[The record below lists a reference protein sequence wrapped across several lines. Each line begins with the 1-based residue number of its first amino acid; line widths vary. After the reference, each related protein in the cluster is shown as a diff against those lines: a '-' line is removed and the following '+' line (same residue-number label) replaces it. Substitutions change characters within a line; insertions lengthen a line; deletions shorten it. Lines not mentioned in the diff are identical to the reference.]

1 MFDYYQ
7 IANIMGSVIVPG
19 AQHTVNNPTTAYF
32 AKYLL
37 EKAISIY
44 KWKLP
49 KTWDRDYF
57 LYVLYVAG
65 YIGVIDTGNKGFG
78 VVPQWGTLDGYNL
91 YYAPRVFRY
100 SNSLIGDGAPVIHEE
115 CELIKL
121 QGNYT
126 GIWDLILYYA
136 SKMAL
141 LSEAFDMNASNVKT
155 SRIFFAKSKAAAETL
170 KKLADKVQSGQIITV
185 LDKDL
190 LDENGKFSVE
200 WFNDDLNKNY
210 ICDKLLIELRK
221 LENEFCTDLGIP
233 NSNTDKKE
241 RLITDEVNSNNT
253 ETMLRADLWLER
265 LKSCCNAVNKMY
277 DLNISVDWRVKPD
290 ESDSINFR
298 SNGDGPDNIR
308 RNDNSDRVRP

>member
-1 MFDYYQ
+1 MFDYYS
-7 IANIMGSVIVPG
+7 ISDILGSVIVPG
-19 AQHTVNNPTTAYF
+19 AQHTINNPTTAYF

-37 EKAISIY
+37 EKAVSIY
-44 KWKLP
+44 KWELP
-49 KTWDRDYF
+49 KTWDKDYF

-65 YIGVIDTGNKGFG
+65 FVGVIDSGAKYG

-91 YYAPRVFRY
+91 YYAPYKFRY
-100 SNSLIGDGAPVIHEE
+100 SNPILGDGGLVIHEE

-141 LSEAFDMNASNVKT
+141 LSEAFEMNASNVKT

-190 LDENGKFSVE
+190 LDENGKLTVE

-265 LKSCCNAVNKMY
+265 LKECCKAVNNMFE
-277 DLNISVDWRVKPD
+277 LNISVDWRVKPD
-290 ESDSINFR
+290 DSNVINIGTPG
-298 SNGDGPDNIR
+298 NGR
-308 RNDNSDRVRP
+308 DNSERNNSSGGIKP

>member
-1 MFDYYQ
+1 MFEYYQ
-7 IANIMGSVIVPG
+7 ISDILGSAFVPG
-19 AQHTVNNPTTAYF
+19 AQHTVKNPTTAYF

-37 EKAISIY
+37 EKAVSIY
-44 KWKLP
+44 KWELP
-49 KTWDRDYF
+49 KTWDKDYF
-57 LYVLYVAG
+57 LYVLYIAG
-65 YIGVIDTGNKGFG
+65 YIGVIDTGDKGFG

-91 YYAPRVFRY
+91 YYAPRVFLY
-100 SNSLIGDGAPVIHEE
+100 SNPLIGDGAPVIHEE
-115 CELIKL
+115 CEIIKL

-141 LSEAFDMNASNVKT
+141 LSEAFDMSASNVKT

-170 KKLADKVQSGQIITV
+170 KKLADKVQSGEIITV

-190 LDENGKFSVE
+190 LDENGKFTVE

-253 ETMLRADLWLER
+253 ETMLRAGLWLDR
-265 LKSCCNAVNKMY
+265 LKSCCAAVNKMY

-298 SNGDGPDNIR
+298 SVGNGPDDTKR
-308 RNDNSDRVRP
+308 DNTP

>member
-19 AQHTVNNPTTAYF
+19 AQHTINNPTTAYF

-37 EKAISIY
+37 EKAVSIY
-44 KWKLP
+44 KWELP

-57 LYVLYVAG
+57 LYVLYIAG
-65 YIGVIDTGNKGFG
+65 YVGVINSGAEFG

-91 YYAPRVFRY
+91 YYAPRKFRY
-100 SNSLIGDGAPVIHEE
+100 SNPLIGDGAPVIHEE
-115 CELIKL
+115 CEIIKL

-141 LSEAFDMNASNVKT
+141 LSEAFDMNAANVKT
-155 SRIFFAKSKAAAETL
+155 SRIFFAKSKASAETL
-170 KKLADKVQSGQIITV
+170 KKLADKVQSGQVITV

-190 LDENGKFSVE
+190 LDDNGKLTVE

-265 LKSCCNAVNKMY
+265 LKECCEAVNKMY
-277 DLNISVDWRVKPD
+277 DLNISVDWRVTPD
-290 ESDSINFR
+290 ESNSINFGFAG
-298 SNGDGPDNIR
+298 NGPDNIG
-308 RNDNSDRVRP
+308 RNDNSGRVKP

>member
-7 IANIMGSVIVPG
+7 LSNIMGSVIVPG

-37 EKAISIY
+37 EKAVSIY
-44 KWKLP
+44 KWELP
-49 KTWDRDYF
+49 ITWDRDYF

-65 YIGVIDTGNKGFG
+65 YVGVINAGAEFG

-91 YYAPRVFRY
+91 YYAPRQFRY
-100 SNSLIGDGAPVIHEE
+100 SNPLIGDGAPVIHTE

-155 SRIFFAKSKAAAETL
+155 SRIFFSRSKAAAETL
-170 KKLADKVQSGQIITV
+170 KKLADKVQSGQIVTV

-190 LDENGKFSVE
+190 LDENGKFTVE
-200 WFNDDLNKNY
+200 WFNEDLNKNY

-265 LKSCCNAVNKMY
+265 LKECCKAVNRMFN
-277 DLNISVDWRVKPD
+277 LNISVDWRVEPND
-290 ESDSINFR
+290 GNVVNIGTLGN
-298 SNGDGPDNIR
+298 GPDNIG
-308 RNDNSDRVRP
+308 RNDNSERIKS

>member
-19 AQHTVNNPTTAYF
+19 AQHTINNPTTAYF

-37 EKAISIY
+37 EKAVSIY

-57 LYVLYVAG
+57 LYVLYIAG
-65 YIGVIDTGNKGFG
+65 YVGVINSGAEFG

-91 YYAPRVFRY
+91 YYAPRKFRY
-100 SNSLIGDGAPVIHEE
+100 SNPLIGDGAPVIHEE
-115 CELIKL
+115 CEIIKL

-141 LSEAFDMNASNVKT
+141 LSEAFDMNAANVKT

-190 LDENGKFSVE
+190 LDENGKLTVE

-265 LKSCCNAVNKMY
+265 LKSCCEAVNKMY

-298 SNGDGPDNIR
+298 PTGNGPDNIKR
-308 RNDNSDRVRP
+308 DNTSDGVRP

>member
-19 AQHTVNNPTTAYF
+19 AQHTINNPTTAYF

-37 EKAISIY
+37 EKAVSIY
-44 KWKLP
+44 KWELP

-57 LYVLYVAG
+57 LYVLYIAG
-65 YIGVIDTGNKGFG
+65 YVGVINSGAEFG

-91 YYAPRVFRY
+91 YYAPRKFRY
-100 SNSLIGDGAPVIHEE
+100 SNPLIGDGAPVIHEE
-115 CELIKL
+115 CEIIKL

-141 LSEAFDMNASNVKT
+141 LSEAFDMNAANVKT

-170 KKLADKVQSGQIITV
+170 KKLADKVQSGQVITV

-190 LDENGKFSVE
+190 LDDNGKLTVE

-253 ETMLRADLWLER
+253 ETMLRADLWLDR
-265 LKSCCNAVNKMY
+265 LKSCCEAVNKMY

-290 ESDSINFR
+290 ESDSIYFR

>member
-19 AQHTVNNPTTAYF
+19 AQHTINNPTTAYF

-37 EKAISIY
+37 EKAVSIY
-44 KWKLP
+44 KWELP

-57 LYVLYVAG
+57 LYVLYIAG
-65 YIGVIDTGNKGFG
+65 YVGVINPGAEFG

-91 YYAPRVFRY
+91 YYAPRKFRY
-100 SNSLIGDGAPVIHEE
+100 SNPLIGDGAPVIHEE
-115 CELIKL
+115 CEIIKL

-141 LSEAFDMNASNVKT
+141 LSEAFDMNAANVKT

-190 LDENGKFSVE
+190 LDENGKLTVE

-265 LKSCCNAVNKMY
+265 LKDCCKAVNKMF

-290 ESDSINFR
+290 ESDSVNFR
-298 SNGDGPDNIR
+298 PTGNGPDNIG
-308 RNDNSDRVRP
+308 RNDNSRGVRP

>member
-1 MFDYYQ
+1 MFEYYQ
-7 IANIMGSVIVPG
+7 IANMMGSVIVPG
-19 AQHTVNNPTTAYF
+19 AQHTINNPTTAYF

-37 EKAISIY
+37 EKAVSIY
-44 KWKLP
+44 KWELP
-49 KTWDRDYF
+49 KTWDKDYF

-65 YIGVIDTGNKGFG
+65 YVGVIDTADKGFG

-91 YYAPRVFRY
+91 YYAPRTFRY
-100 SNSLIGDGAPVIHEE
+100 SNPLIGDGSPVIHEE

-141 LSEAFDMNASNVKT
+141 LSEAFDMNAANVKT

-190 LDENGKFSVE
+190 LDENGKLTVE

-265 LKSCCNAVNKMY
+265 LKECCKAVNNMFN
-277 DLNISVDWRVKPD
+277 LNISVDWRVKPND
-290 ESDSINFR
+290 GNIVNIGTVG
-298 SNGDGPDNIR
+298 NGPDNIR
-308 RNDNSDRVRP
+308 RNDNPERVRP

>member
-1 MFDYYQ
+1 MFDCYQ
-7 IANIMGSVIVPG
+7 LSNIIGSMIVPG
-19 AQHTVNNPTTAYF
+19 AQHTINNPTTAYF

-37 EKAISIY
+37 EKAVSIY

-49 KTWDRDYF
+49 KTWDKDYF
-57 LYVLYVAG
+57 IYVLYVAG
-65 YIGVIDTGNKGFG
+65 YVGVINSGAEFG

-91 YYAPRVFRY
+91 YYTPRQFRY
-100 SNSLIGDGAPVIHEE
+100 SNPLIGDGAPVIHEE

-141 LSEAFDMNASNVKT
+141 LSEAFDLNASNVKT

-190 LDENGKFSVE
+190 LDENGKLTVE

-265 LKSCCNAVNKMY
+265 LKSCCDAVNKMF
-277 DLNISVDWRVKPD
+277 DLNISVDWRVAPD
-290 ESDSINFR
+290 ESDAINFG
-298 SNGDGPDNIR
+298 SAGNGSDNIR
-308 RNDNSDRVRP
+308 RNDNSGRVKP

>member
-7 IANIMGSVIVPG
+7 LSNIMGSVIVPG
-19 AQHTVNNPTTAYF
+19 SLHTINNPTTAYF

-37 EKAISIY
+37 EKAVSIY
-44 KWKLP
+44 KWELP
-49 KTWDRDYF
+49 KTWDKDYF

-65 YIGVIDTGNKGFG
+65 YVGIIDTRDKGFG
-78 VVPQWGTLDGYNL
+78 IVPQWGTLDGYNL
-91 YYAPRVFRY
+91 YYAPRKFRY
-100 SNSLIGDGAPVIHEE
+100 SNPLIGDGAPVIHEE

-155 SRIFFAKSKAAAETL
+155 SRIFFATSKAAAETL
-170 KKLADKVQSGQIITV
+170 KKLADKVQSGQVITV

-190 LDENGKFSVE
+190 LDENGKLTVE

-265 LKSCCNAVNKMY
+265 LKECCEAVNRMY
-277 DLNISVDWRVKPD
+277 DLNISVDWRVKPND
-290 ESDSINFR
+290 GNVVNIGTLGN
-298 SNGDGPDNIR
+298 GPDNIG
-308 RNDNSDRVRP
+308 RNDNSERIKS

>member
-7 IANIMGSVIVPG
+7 LSNIMGSVIVPG

-37 EKAISIY
+37 EKAVSIY
-44 KWKLP
+44 KWELP
-49 KTWDRDYF
+49 ITWDRDYF
-57 LYVLYVAG
+57 LYVLYIAG
-65 YIGVIDTGNKGFG
+65 YVGVIDAGAEFG

-91 YYAPRVFRY
+91 YYAPRKFRY
-100 SNSLIGDGAPVIHEE
+100 SNPLIGDGAPVIHAE

-141 LSEAFDMNASNVKT
+141 LSEAFDMNAANVKT
-155 SRIFFAKSKAAAETL
+155 SRIFFAKSKTAAETL
-170 KKLADKVQSGQIITV
+170 KKLADKVQSGQVITV

-190 LDENGKFSVE
+190 LDENGKLTVE

-265 LKSCCNAVNKMY
+265 LKECCNAVNRMY
-277 DLNISVDWRVKPD
+277 DLNLSVDWRVKPD
-290 ESDSINFR
+290 ESDSINIR
-298 SNGDGPDNIR
+298 ATGNGPDNIGR
-308 RNDNSDRVRP
+308 YDNPGRVKP

>member
-7 IANIMGSVIVPG
+7 LSNIMGSVIVPG

-37 EKAISIY
+37 EKAVSIY
-44 KWKLP
+44 KWELP

-57 LYVLYVAG
+57 LYVLYIAG
-65 YIGVIDTGNKGFG
+65 YVGVINSGAEFG

-91 YYAPRVFRY
+91 YYAPRKFRY
-100 SNSLIGDGAPVIHEE
+100 SNPLIGDGSPIIHEE

-141 LSEAFDMNASNVKT
+141 LSEAFDMNAANVKT
-155 SRIFFAKSKAAAETL
+155 SRIFFAKSKAAAEAL
-170 KKLADKVQSGQIITV
+170 KKLADKVQSGQVVTV

-190 LDENGKFSVE
+190 LDENGKFTVE

-265 LKSCCNAVNKMY
+265 LKECCKAVNRMF

-290 ESDSINFR
+290 DGNVVNIGTLGN
-298 SNGDGPDNIR
+298 GPDNIG
-308 RNDNSDRVRP
+308 RNDNSERIKS

>member
-7 IANIMGSVIVPG
+7 IANMLGSVIVPG
-19 AQHTVNNPTTAYF
+19 AQHTINNPTTAYF

-37 EKAISIY
+37 EKAVSLY
-44 KWKLP
+44 KWELP
-49 KTWDRDYF
+49 KTWDKDYF

-65 YIGVIDTGNKGFG
+65 FVGVINAGPKYGI
-78 VVPQWGTLDGYNL
+78 VPQWGTLDGYNL
-91 YYAPRVFRY
+91 YYAPRKFRY
-100 SNSLIGDGAPVIHEE
+100 SNPLIGGGGLVIHEE

-141 LSEAFDMNASNVKT
+141 LSEAFDMNAANVKT
-155 SRIFFAKSKAAAETL
+155 SRIFFVKSKAAAETL
-170 KKLADKVQSGQIITV
+170 KKLADKVQSGQVITV
-185 LDKDL
+185 LDKEL
-190 LDENGKFSVE
+190 LDENGKFTAE

-253 ETMLRADLWLER
+253 ETMLRADLWLDR
-265 LKSCCNAVNKMY
+265 LKECCEAVNKMY

-290 ESDSINFR
+290 DGNIVNSWNAGNGPYNFR
-298 SNGDGPDNIR
+298 GSDNTR
-308 RNDNSDRVRP
+308 GVKS

>member
-7 IANIMGSVIVPG
+7 ITNIMGSVIVPG
-19 AQHTVNNPTTAYF
+19 AQHTINNPTTAYF

-37 EKAISIY
+37 EKAVSIY
-44 KWKLP
+44 KWELP
-49 KTWDRDYF
+49 KTWDKDYF

-65 YIGVIDTGNKGFG
+65 FVGVIDAGPKYG

-91 YYAPRVFRY
+91 YYAPYKFRY
-100 SNSLIGDGAPVIHEE
+100 SNPIIGGGGLVIHEE

-141 LSEAFDMNASNVKT
+141 LSEAFDMNAANVKT
-155 SRIFFAKSKAAAETL
+155 SRIFFVKSKVAAETL

-190 LDENGKFSVE
+190 LDENGKFTAE

-253 ETMLRADLWLER
+253 ETMLRADLWLDR
-265 LKSCCNAVNKMY
+265 LKACCDAVNNMF
-277 DLNISVDWRVKPD
+277 DLNISVDWRVKPN
-290 ESDSINFR
+290 ESDTINTR
-298 SNGDGPDNIR
+298 SNGDGSNNIR
-308 RNDNSDRVRP
+308 WVNDTGGAKS

>member
-19 AQHTVNNPTTAYF
+19 AQHTINNPTTAYF

-37 EKAISIY
+37 EKAVSIY
-44 KWKLP
+44 KWELP

-57 LYVLYVAG
+57 LYVLYIAG
-65 YIGVIDTGNKGFG
+65 YVGVINSGAEFG

-91 YYAPRVFRY
+91 YYAPRKFRY
-100 SNSLIGDGAPVIHEE
+100 SNPLIGDGAPVIHEE
-115 CELIKL
+115 CEIIKL

-155 SRIFFAKSKAAAETL
+155 SRIFFAQSKAAAETL

-185 LDKDL
+185 LDRDL

-265 LKSCCNAVNKMY
+265 LKVCCDAVNKMF
-277 DLNISVDWRVKPD
+277 DINISVDWRVKPN
-290 ESDSINFR
+290 ESDAINFGT
-298 SNGDGPDNIR
+298 SENGPDNIR
-308 RNDNSDRVRP
+308 RDNTSNGVRP

>member
-1 MFDYYQ
+1 MFEYYQ
-7 IANIMGSVIVPG
+7 LSNIMGSVIVPG

-37 EKAISIY
+37 EKAVSIY
-44 KWKLP
+44 KWELP

-57 LYVLYVAG
+57 LYVLYIAG
-65 YIGVIDTGNKGFG
+65 YIGVIDTRDKGFG

-91 YYAPRVFRY
+91 YYAPRQFRY
-100 SNSLIGDGAPVIHEE
+100 SNQLIGDGAPVIHEE

-190 LDENGKFSVE
+190 LDENGKLTVE

-265 LKSCCNAVNKMY
+265 LKDCCKAVNKMF
-277 DLNISVDWRVKPD
+277 DLNINVDWRVKPD

-298 SNGDGPDNIR
+298 FVGNGPDNIR